1 MRLYAALLCCLPWA
15 IPSALSGERLSD
27 ALSPVS
33 RAQVNGTWEGTG
45 FDPGNPRNGTVIA
58 RTGPMEVRLAIP
70 PHYTDPPRRVRIFLV
85 VPVTIVGLQSA
96 ESFEVSWVSG
106 GVFQSGQVRSGQ
118 RALLFE
124 GLVQQPV
131 LSDTVDF
138 SIRADAAR
146 MAGAIEY
153 ETIFEIE
160 AN

>member
-1 MRLYAALLCCLPWA
+1 MRLCAALLCCLSCA
-15 IPSALSGERLSD
+15 APSAIGGERLSD

-33 RAQVNGTWEGTG
+33 RAQVNGAWEGAG
-45 FDPGNPRNGTVIA
+45 FDPANSRDGTVIA
-58 RTGPMEVRLAIP
+58 RTGRMEVRLSIP
-70 PHYTDPPRRVRIFLV
+70 RHYTDPPQRVRIFLV

-96 ESFEVSWVSG
+96 ESFEVSWASG
-106 GVFQSGQVRSGQ
+106 GVFLSGRARAGQ

-138 SIRADAAR
+138 SFRADAGS
-146 MAGAIEY
+146 MVGAIEY